1 MPGSPFPP
9 AKSNRPILQVSFKSV
24 SCPSFTVVAFKV
36 SRVRLIPAHM
46 LGPAVCMYTLFV
58 LKIAHKEIAP
68 PDLGPTTRQ
77 KTAAGLHGL
86 SVLIGP
92 MALPAS
98 WALLDLDR

>member
-1 MPGSPFPP
+1 
-9 AKSNRPILQVSFKSV
+9 
-24 SCPSFTVVAFKV
+24 
-36 SRVRLIPAHM
+36 
-46 LGPAVCMYTLFV
+46 MYTLFV

-86 SVLIGP
+86 SGLSVLIGP